1 MITLDEM
8 SQLAS
13 ALIDAD
19 VDVANVEQNLKEAKE
34 KARKLREDAI
44 PSAMQELGLE
54 QIVLSTGQKLT
65 IRQEVYASIP
75 KDRKYEAFAWLDEH
89 GFSGLIKT
97 EVVTEF
103 ARGDDALARKLA
115 EELTLQ
121 GYEVELDQGVHSQ
134 TLKAF
139 LKEQISSGA
148 AIPLELFGAIPVWQA
163 KITNK

>member
-19 VDVANVEQNLKEAKE
+19 AAIAEVEQALKDTKE
-34 KARKLREDAI
+34 KARKLREETI

-65 IRQEVYASIP
+65 IKQEVYASIP
-75 KDRKYEAFAWLDEH
+75 KDRKHEAFAWLDEH
-89 GFSGLIKT
+89 GFSGLIKI

-103 ARGDDALARKLA
+103 ARGDDMLAQNLA
-115 EELTLQ
+115 KELAVRGLN
-121 GYEVELDQGVHSQ
+121 VELDQGIHSQ

-148 AIPLELFGAIPVWQA
+148 AIPLELFGAMPVWQA